1 MFSNTQWLI
10 VPQVQNAD
18 DNQYPPEVDA
28 MLVFI
33 LQENRVV
40 VVNNEV
46 GFTPAN
52 MKALCDVG
60 NSTKTGSGAGYI
72 GHKGIG
78 FKSVFRVCFIIKLIK
93 CF

>member
-1 MFSNTQWLI
+1 
-10 VPQVQNAD
+10 
-18 DNQYPPEVDA
+18 

-33 LQENRVV
+33 LQQNRVV

-60 NSTKTGSGAGYI
+60 NSTKSGSGAGYI

-78 FKSVFRVCFIIKLIK
+78 FKSVFRVSFVNSTFKTTIISSLFYDFDLMLI
-93 CF
+93 FYLM